1 MSSTRYASLYGMGKL
16 NYTAT
21 VSLDGYAADADGD
34 FQWSAP
40 DGAVFDVHVDRMAEV
55 STEVLGRKTFELMQY
70 WESDPVD
77 EVWTAAEAEFA
88 RRWRDIDKVVASST
102 LSQDVESD
110 RVRLVRD
117 LGLAELQEIVDG
129 ATGMVEIF
137 GPTVAAPA
145 IRAGLVEEFQFFVVP
160 KIVGGGL
167 RALPDD
173 VRLDLR
179 LADHRAF
186 DNGTA
191 QLRYVPR

>member
-1 MSSTRYASLYGMGKL
+1 MQYASLYGMGKL

-40 DGAVFDVHVDRMAEV
+40 NGAVFDVHVDRMAEV

-88 RRWRDIDKVVASST
+88 RRWRGIDKVVASSS
-102 LSQDVESD
+102 LARDVESD

-117 LGLAELQEIVDG
+117 LSLDELQEIVDG

-160 KIVGGGL
+160 TVVGGGL

-179 LADHRAF
+179 LAEHRVF